1 MSASKYLFAQF
12 YDLLNSCVE
21 HKIIPYRKQ
30 TASRCVGN
38 TLEIG
43 AGTGA
48 NIPFYKNVTSL
59 SLVEPDKHMRS
70 KLITKFGSYMDSI
83 SLIENVGEHLESDDN
98 SFDCVCTTLTLCM
111 VKDPQKVISEIC
123 RVLKPGGTFYFYE
136 HVVSK
141 NRTGKQFQNKLNPFW
156 EFVTTGC
163 NLNRDIVDWL
173 KPDPFTN
180 VTLKEFDLKFPL
192 GISIPNIVGEATK

>member
-21 HKIIPYRKQ
+21 HKVIPYRMQ
-30 TASRCVGN
+30 TASQCVGN

-48 NIPFYKNVTSL
+48 NIPFFKNVTSL

-70 KLITKFGSYMDSI
+70 KLINKFSSYMNSI
-83 SLIENVGEHLESDDN
+83 TLIDNVGEHLEVDNN

-111 VKDPQKVISEIC
+111 VKNPQQVIAEIY

-141 NRTGKQFQNKLNPFW
+141 TRAGEQFQNKLNPFW

-163 NLNRDIVDWL
+163 NLNRDIVNWL
-173 KPDPFTN
+173 KPEPFTD
-180 VTLKEFDLKFPL
+180 VGVKEFNLKFPL

>member
-21 HKIIPYRKQ
+21 RKVIPYREQ

-70 KLITKFGSYMDSI
+70 KLISKFP
-83 SLIENVGEHLESDDN
+83 N
-98 SFDCVCTTLTLCM
+98 
-111 VKDPQKVISEIC
+111 
-123 RVLKPGGTFYFYE
+123 
-136 HVVSK
+136 K
-141 NRTGKQFQNKLNPFW
+141 NETGKRKSNILNQKN
-156 EFVTTGC
+156 GM
-163 NLNRDIVDWL
+163 NL
-173 KPDPFTN
+173 F
-180 VTLKEFDLKFPL
+180 
-192 GISIPNIVGEATK
+192 